1 MDFLKSQVHFR
12 PILRPY
18 TDPSLGHC
26 SYLNTCFSEP
36 TYAMSPSIHPLP
48 AAPRPPGAALPSGLG
63 AGGRGKDKAPCRY
76 LHFEVDYDG
85 PEEDEATEGRERS
98 EIALSH
104 PKRKIPL
111 EARLSIGLGPDGE
124 LAKPVGHLSW

>member
-1 MDFLKSQVHFR
+1 
-12 PILRPY
+12 
-18 TDPSLGHC
+18 
-26 SYLNTCFSEP
+26 
-36 TYAMSPSIHPLP
+36 MSPSIHPLP

-85 PEEDEATEGRERS
+85 PEEDKHMGEETRPPITFS
-98 EIALSH
+98 Q

-111 EARLSIGLGPDGE
+111 EARLPIGLGPGGKLTE
-124 LAKPVGHLSW
+124 PVGVSLLCFSYLQNLSYIPLVPATVDKL